1 MSMNFY
7 KKIEEFKRQVSFL
20 SVLENQGYQIDK
32 HKSYGTSKTYTKEGV
47 SDIILSIREDGTHQF
62 FERSSGTKGD
72 IVDFHTRVMGV
83 NFKDIIEIPIN
94 ININNSADKT
104 LKLEKK
110 EKRSLQESHQK
121 TIQTFFQDHNGK
133 EINIKNPQNCD
144 KNNYL
149 SSIRKINLSLI
160 LSLRSSLGFF
170 REAVRFRTYLVDEK
184 NKWVEVGHI
193 TYKLGIDGKTRKYNG
208 KNLIKGLSILSSI
221 PNVNLQREKK
231 NPIYLFAENPID
243 ALSYAQLHKI
253 SSFCVVATCGTPSKP
268 ALESLNFF
276 KDKLGKKIILA
287 DNDEEGKRLA
297 DLIAKNIKTST
308 IVFPDKPFKD
318 FNEEL
323 VSKEKNLSGRDKMVN
338 F

>member
-1 MSMNFY
+1 MNFY
-7 KKIEEFKRQVSFL
+7 KKIEEFKRKVSFL

-32 HKSYGTSKTYTKEGV
+32 HKSCGTSKTYTKEGA

-62 FERSSGTKGD
+62 FERSTRSKGD
-72 IVDFHTRVMGV
+72 IIDFHTKVMGI

-94 ININNSADKT
+94 INTNNSADKT

-110 EKRSLQESHQK
+110 EEKSLEESHQK
-121 TIQTFFQDHNGK
+121 TIQDFFQDHSGRR
-133 EINIKNPQNCD
+133 INIKIPQNCD

-149 SSIRKINLSLI
+149 TSIRKINLSYVLK
-160 LSLRSSLGFF
+160 LRSSVGFF
-170 REAVRFRTYLVDEK
+170 ERAARFKTYLVNEK

-208 KNLIKGLSILSSI
+208 KNLIKGLSIVSSI
-221 PNVNLQREKK
+221 SNPNFQREKK
-231 NPIYLFAENPID
+231 DPIYLFAENPID

-323 VSKEKNLSGRDKMVN
+323 VLKEKKHLS
-338 F
+338 

>member
-1 MSMNFY
+1 MSINFH

-32 HKSYGTSKTYTKEGV
+32 HKSCGTSKTYKKEGV

-62 FERSSGTKGD
+62 FERSTRSKGD
-72 IVDFHTRVMGV
+72 IIDFHTKVMGV
-83 NFKDIIEIPIN
+83 NFRDIIEIPIN
-94 ININNSADKT
+94 MNINNSADKT

-110 EKRSLQESHQK
+110 EKKSLQESHQK

-149 SSIRKINLSLI
+149 TSIRKINLSYVLK
-160 LSLRSSLGFF
+160 LRSSVGFF
-170 REAVRFRTYLVDEK
+170 ERAARFKTYLVNEK

-193 TYKLGIDGKTRKYNG
+193 TYNLGMDGKTKKYNG
-208 KNLIKGLSILSSI
+208 KNLIKGLSIVSSI
-221 PNVNLQREKK
+221 SNPNFQREKK
-231 NPIYLFAENPID
+231 YPIYLFAENPID

-253 SSFCVVATCGTPSKP
+253 SSFCLVATCGTPSKP

-276 KDKLGKKIILA
+276 KNKNEKIILA
-287 DNDEEGKRLA
+287 DNDKEGKRLA
-297 DLIAKNIKTST
+297 ELIAKNIKTST

-323 VSKEKNLSGRDKMVN
+323 VLKEKKHLS
-338 F
+338 